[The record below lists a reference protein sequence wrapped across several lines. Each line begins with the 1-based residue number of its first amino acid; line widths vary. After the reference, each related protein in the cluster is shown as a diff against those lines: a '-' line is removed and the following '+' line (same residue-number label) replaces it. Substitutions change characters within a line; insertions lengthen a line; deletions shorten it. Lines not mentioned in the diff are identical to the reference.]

1 MLSFGVPYSMS
12 QIVLALRDLVNPLV
26 VGRLLG
32 PAAVGYIAL
41 AVRIVQQLG
50 FVRSATSRISV
61 AAFARVE
68 GDPVRLARAISE
80 GMYLQIIALGPLLCA
95 VSLVAPVIVPIVFGP
110 KWAPVSQVYPWLG
123 AAALVSAM
131 FQLHLSAL
139 TVFGLNTKQAIVQL
153 ARLVLLS
160 ALAAILVV
168 RSGPAGYG
176 MAELVALP
184 VFCLLLHIWIS
195 ARTAAI
201 QYAPAAV
208 WLMAF
213 SVPLFADKLGKAAWL
228 ALLIPLFWGR
238 TRGQLIGLMDF
249 LRSPAPAAR

>member
-32 PAAVGYIAL
+32 AAAVGYIAL
-41 AVRIVQQLG
+41 ALRIVQQLS
-50 FVRSATSRISV
+50 FVRTATTRISV

-68 GDPVRLARAISE
+68 GDPVRLARAITE
-80 GMYLQIIALGPLLCA
+80 GMYLQILALGPLLYGLSFIA
-95 VSLVAPVIVPIVFGP
+95 PLVVPIVFGP

-123 AAALVSAM
+123 VVALVSAM
-131 FQLHLSAL
+131 FQLHVSGL
-139 TVFGLNTKQAIVQL
+139 TVFGLNTKQTIVHL
-153 ARLVLLS
+153 VRLVILS
-160 ALAAILVV
+160 ALTVVLVL
-168 RSGPAGYG
+168 RYGPPGYG
-176 MAELVALP
+176 MADLASLP

-195 ARTAAI
+195 ARTAPI

-208 WLMAF
+208 WLVAF
-213 SVPLFADKLGKAAWL
+213 SVPLFSEILGKAAWL
-228 ALLIPLFWGR
+228 APLIPLLWGR
-238 TRGQLIGLMDF
+238 TREQLIGLTDF